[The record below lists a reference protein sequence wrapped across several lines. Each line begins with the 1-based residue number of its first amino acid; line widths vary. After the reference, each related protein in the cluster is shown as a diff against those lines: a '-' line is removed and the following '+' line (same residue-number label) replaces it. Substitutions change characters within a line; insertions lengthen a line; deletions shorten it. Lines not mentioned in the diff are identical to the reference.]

1 MKKKKENE
9 NNSRVYLKS
18 WELKFPWITKGEG
31 PNGEGQFY
39 RFLRLDLSSLK
50 STIFKRVETSKGFD
64 IVHFFK

>member
-18 WELKFPWITKGEG
+18 WEQKFPWITKGEG

-39 RFLRLDLSSLK
+39 RLLRLDLLPLK
-50 STIFKRVETSKGFD
+50 SPNF
-64 IVHFFK
+64 

>member
-50 STIFKRVETSKGFD
+50 STFFKGWRQVKVGYIVYIFK
-64 IVHFFK
+64 

>member
-39 RFLRLDLSSLK
+39 RFLRLDISSLK
-50 STIFKRVETSKGFD
+50 STIF
-64 IVHFFK
+64 